1 MTDDPEADRIARLIA
16 ELNELPFEER
26 EAAIAAL
33 PHEDR
38 TAVLEAEA
46 EADEEVLP
54 EVEELGGE
62 G

>member
-1 MTDDPEADRIARLIA
+1 MSEDPEADRIARLVDQ
-16 ELNELPFEER
+16 LDELPFEER

-46 EADEEVLP
+46 QAEQEVLP
-54 EVEELGGE
+54 DEDELGGE
-62 G
+62 A